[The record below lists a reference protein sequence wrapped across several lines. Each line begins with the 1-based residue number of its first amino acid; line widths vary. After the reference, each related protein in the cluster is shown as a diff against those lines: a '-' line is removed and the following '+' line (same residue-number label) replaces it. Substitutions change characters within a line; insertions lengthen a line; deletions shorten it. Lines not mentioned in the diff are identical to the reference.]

1 MLWNAY
7 SSRGLEL
14 LVGVSFGWHPP
25 AVFDSSHGSSQ
36 SVARYH
42 ALFYEELCVVDSR
55 QSIEAGRIKE

>member
-25 AVFDSSHGSSQ
+25 AVFASYGASAQ
-36 SVARYH
+36 SVVRHH
-42 ALFYEELCVVDSR
+42 ALFYEELGVVDSR

>member
-1 MLWNAY
+1 MLWKPY

-25 AVFDSSHGSSQ
+25 AVFDSSHRAVQ
-36 SVARYH
+36 SVARH
-42 ALFYEELCVVDSR
+42 QVLFYEELCVLDSR

>member
-25 AVFDSSHGSSQ
+25 AVFDSSHGATH
-36 SVARYH
+36 SVAHHYV
-42 ALFYEELCVVDSR
+42 LLYEELCVVDSR